1 MAEASDT
8 ALAPIGSVRRTEVGR
23 EATEPMRE
31 DIRLLGSILGDTVRE
46 QNGAEVFDLVERAR
60 VGSFQVRR
68 SEIDRAELAGLFDG
82 IDARQALSVIRAFTQ
97 FALLANV
104 AEDIHRERR
113 RAVHVAAGEPPQR
126 SSLAAT
132 YLMLESAQLDSAT
145 VAEALKGA
153 LVSPVITAHP
163 TETRRRTVFDAQHR
177 ITELMRLRMH
187 GRTRTDDGRTIE
199 LELRRNI
206 LTLWQTALVRLS
218 RLKIQDEIET
228 GLRYYSAAFIEVIPR
243 VNAEVR
249 TALQARWPDAHVLER
264 PILRPGSWIGGD
276 RDGNPNVTADVVRL
290 ATGSA
295 SYTALAHYFVELTA
309 LEQELSMSVRLVRI
323 SDELRA
329 LADTCAEPARADEP
343 YRRALRVIHGRLT
356 ATATQILDRQPEYE
370 LDLGMER
377 YETPAEFLADL
388 DVIDASLRDNGSA
401 ILADDRLARL
411 REAVHVFGF
420 HLSGLDLRQNSDVHE
435 EVIAELLAWA
445 GVHPDYRSLSES
457 DRVELLT
464 AELATKRP
472 LVRPG
477 AELSELA
484 RKELDIT
491 AAAARAVRVFGP
503 DAVPNYI
510 ISMCQ
515 SVSDMLEAAIFLKEA
530 GLLDASGTGSDVAAG
545 AAPGS
550 DVAAGAAPEPYA
562 PVGVVPLFETI
573 DDLQRGSSILE
584 AVLDIPLYRALVH
597 ARGEQQEVMLG
608 YSDSNKDGGYLT
620 ANWALYRAELDLVE
634 SARKTGIRLRLFHGR
649 GGTVGRGGGPS
660 YDAILAQPPGAVKG
674 SLRIT
679 EQGEVIAAK
688 YAEPTI
694 AHRNL
699 ETLLAATLESTLL
712 DVEGLGDEAGPA
724 YEVLDDLAARA
735 QRAYSELVHETPG
748 FVEYFKASTPVS
760 EIGALNIGS
769 RPASRKPTTA
779 ISDLR
784 AIPWV
789 LAWSQS
795 RVMLPGWYGTG
806 SAFEDFVAD
815 GKEGEAR
822 LQVLQDLYRKW
833 PFFRSVLSNMAQV
846 LAKADMG
853 LAARYSELVEDEA
866 LRHRVFD
873 KIVAEHDR
881 TIKMLRLITGQDDLL
896 ADNPALA
903 RSVFNRFPYLEPLNH
918 LQVELL
924 RRFRSGEEDDLVKR
938 GILLTMSGL
947 ATALRNSG

>member
-1 MAEASDT
+1 MAETSDV
-8 ALAPIGSVRRTEVGR
+8 ALAPIGSVRRTQVGR

-31 DIRLLGSILGDTVRE
+31 DIRLLGAILGDTVRE
-46 QNGAEVFDLVERAR
+46 QNGEGVFDLVERAR
-60 VGSFQVRR
+60 VESFRVRR
-68 SEIDRAELAGLFDG
+68 SEIDRTELARMFDG
-82 IDARQALSVIRAFTQ
+82 IDIHQAIPVIRAFSH

-113 RAVHVAAGEPPQR
+113 RAVHVAAGEPPQD

-132 YLMLESAQLDSAT
+132 YLKLDSAELDSTT
-145 VAEALKGA
+145 VADALTGA

-163 TETRRRTVFDAQHR
+163 TETRRRTVFDTQHR

-187 GRTRTDDGRTIE
+187 GHTRTEDGRDVNR
-199 LELRRNI
+199 ELRRHI
-206 LTLWQTALVRLS
+206 LMLWQTALIRLS

-228 GLRYYSAAFIEVIPR
+228 GLRYYQAAFFEVIPQ
-243 VNAEVR
+243 VNAEMR
-249 TALQARWPDAHVLER
+249 SALQARWPDAHILEE
-264 PILRPGSWIGGD
+264 PMLRPGSWIGGD

-290 ATGSA
+290 ATGRA
-295 SYTALAHYFVELTA
+295 SYTALEHYFAEIIA
-309 LEQELSMSVRLVRI
+309 LEQELSMSARLVKV
-323 SDELRA
+323 SDELEA
-329 LADTCAEPARADEP
+329 LAAKCHELARADEP

-356 ATATQILDRQPEYE
+356 ATAAEILDSQPEHE
-370 LDLGMER
+370 LDLGLER
-377 YETPAEFLADL
+377 YLTPAELLADL
-388 DVIDASLRDNGSA
+388 DVVDRSLRSYGSGV
-401 ILADDRLARL
+401 LADDRLARL

-420 HLSGLDLRQNSDVHE
+420 HLSGLDMRQNSDVHE
-435 EVIAELLAWA
+435 EVVAELLAWA
-445 GVHPDYRSLSES
+445 GVHPDYRSLPEP
-457 DRVELLT
+457 DRVELLA
-464 AELATKRP
+464 AELATRRP
-472 LVRPG
+472 LTKDD
-477 AELSELA
+477 AALSELA
-484 RKELDIT
+484 RKELDIV
-491 AAAARAVRVFGP
+491 AAAARAVHLFGP
-503 DAVPNYI
+503 QAIPNYI

-515 SVSDMLEAAIFLKEA
+515 SVSDMLEAAIILKEA
-530 GLLDASGTGSDVAAG
+530 GLLDASGD
-545 AAPGS
+545 
-550 DVAAGAAPEPYA
+550 EPYA
-562 PVGVVPLFETI
+562 PVGIVPLFETI

-584 AVLDIPLYRALVH
+584 AALDLPLYRAVVS
-597 ARGEQQEVMLG
+597 ARGDSQEVMLG
-608 YSDSNKDGGYLT
+608 YSDSNKDGGYLA

-660 YDAILAQPPGAVKG
+660 YEAILAQPPGAVSG

-688 YAEPTI
+688 YAEPRI

-699 ETLLAATLESTLL
+699 ETLLAATLEATLL
-712 DVEGLGDEAGPA
+712 DVEGLGDAAGPA
-724 YEVLDDLAARA
+724 YEVLDELAARA
-735 QRAYSELVHETPG
+735 QRAYAELVHETPG

-769 RPASRKPTTA
+769 RPTSRKPTTS

-806 SAFEDFVAD
+806 TAFEAWIGEED
-815 GKEGEAR
+815 GR
-822 LQVLQDLYRKW
+822 LEVLQDLYRRW
-833 PFFRSVLSNMAQV
+833 PFFRTVLSNMAQV
-846 LAKADMG
+846 LSKADMG

-866 LRHRVFD
+866 LRRRVFG
-873 KIVAEHDR
+873 KIVDEHDR
-881 TIKMLRLITGQDDLL
+881 TIRMHKLITGQDDLL

-924 RRFRSGEEDDLVKR
+924 GRYRSGDDDELVQR

>member
-1 MAEASDT
+1 MAETSDV
-8 ALAPIGSVRRTEVGR
+8 ALAPIGSVRRTQVGR

-31 DIRLLGSILGDTVRE
+31 DIRLLGAILGDTVRE
-46 QNGAEVFDLVERAR
+46 QNGEEVFDLVERAR
-60 VGSFQVRR
+60 VESFRVRR
-68 SEIDRAELAGLFDG
+68 SEIDRTELARMFDG
-82 IDARQALSVIRAFTQ
+82 IDIHQAIPVIRAFSH

-113 RAVHVAAGEPPQR
+113 RAVHVAAGEPPQD

-132 YLMLESAQLDSAT
+132 YLKLDSAELDSTT
-145 VAEALKGA
+145 VADALTGA

-163 TETRRRTVFDAQHR
+163 TETRRRTVFDTQHR

-187 GRTRTDDGRTIE
+187 GHTRTEDGRDVNR
-199 LELRRNI
+199 ELRRHI
-206 LTLWQTALVRLS
+206 LMLWQTALIRLS

-228 GLRYYSAAFIEVIPR
+228 GLRYYQAAFFEVIPQ

-249 TALQARWPDAHVLER
+249 SALQARWPDAHILEE
-264 PILRPGSWIGGD
+264 PMLRPGSWIGGD

-290 ATGSA
+290 ATGRA
-295 SYTALAHYFVELTA
+295 SYTALEHYFAEIIA
-309 LEQELSMSVRLVRI
+309 LEQELSMSARLVKV
-323 SDELRA
+323 SDALEA
-329 LADTCAEPARADEP
+329 LAGKCHELARADEP

-356 ATATQILDRQPEYE
+356 ATAAEILDSQPEHE
-370 LDLGMER
+370 LDLGLER
-377 YETPAEFLADL
+377 YLTPAELLADL
-388 DVIDASLRDNGSA
+388 DVVDRSLRSYGSGV
-401 ILADDRLARL
+401 LADDRLARL

-420 HLSGLDLRQNSDVHE
+420 HLSGLDMRQNSDVHE
-435 EVIAELLAWA
+435 EVVAELLAWA
-445 GVHPDYRSLSES
+445 GVHPDYRSLPEP
-457 DRVELLT
+457 DRVELLA
-464 AELATKRP
+464 AELATRRP
-472 LVRPG
+472 LTKDD
-477 AELSELA
+477 AALSELA
-484 RKELDIT
+484 RKELDIV
-491 AAAARAVRVFGP
+491 AAAARAVHLFGP
-503 DAVPNYI
+503 QAIPNYI

-515 SVSDMLEAAIFLKEA
+515 SVSDMLEAAIILKEA
-530 GLLDASGTGSDVAAG
+530 GLLDASGD
-545 AAPGS
+545 
-550 DVAAGAAPEPYA
+550 EPYA
-562 PVGVVPLFETI
+562 PVGIVPLFETI

-584 AVLDIPLYRALVH
+584 AALDLPLYRAVVS
-597 ARGEQQEVMLG
+597 ARGDSQEVMLG
-608 YSDSNKDGGYLT
+608 YSDSNKDGGYLA

-660 YDAILAQPPGAVKG
+660 YEAILAQPPGAVSG

-688 YAEPTI
+688 YAEPRI

-699 ETLLAATLESTLL
+699 ETLLAATLEATLL
-712 DVEGLGDEAGPA
+712 DVEGLGDAAGPA
-724 YEVLDDLAARA
+724 YEVLDELAARA
-735 QRAYSELVHETPG
+735 QRAYAELVHETPG

-769 RPASRKPTTA
+769 RPTSRKPTTS

-806 SAFEDFVAD
+806 TAFEAWIGEED
-815 GKEGEAR
+815 GR
-822 LQVLQDLYRKW
+822 LEVLQDLYRRW
-833 PFFRSVLSNMAQV
+833 PFFRTVLSNMAQV
-846 LAKADMG
+846 LSKADMG

-866 LRHRVFD
+866 LRRRVFG
-873 KIVAEHDR
+873 KIVDEHDR
-881 TIKMLRLITGQDDLL
+881 TIRMHKLITGQDDLL

-924 RRFRSGEEDDLVKR
+924 GRYRSGDDDELVQR

>member
-1 MAEASDT
+1 MAEDA
-8 ALAPIGSVRRTEVGR
+8 ALAPIGSVRRTQVGR

-31 DIRLLGSILGDTVRE
+31 DIRLLGAFLGDTVRE
-46 QNGAEVFDLVERAR
+46 QNGEEVFDLVERAR
-60 VGSFQVRR
+60 VESFRVRR
-68 SEIDRAELAGLFDG
+68 SEIDRSELAGMFDG
-82 IDARQALSVIRAFTQ
+82 IDIHQAIPVIRAFTH

-113 RAVHVAAGEPPQR
+113 RAVHVAAGEPPQN
-126 SSLAAT
+126 STLAAT
-132 YLMLESAQLDSAT
+132 YLKLDSAELDSAT
-145 VAEALKGA
+145 VADALTGA

-163 TETRRRTVFDAQHR
+163 TETRRRTVFDTQHR
-177 ITELMRLRMH
+177 ITELMRLRLH
-187 GRTRTDDGRTIE
+187 GHSPDDVE
-199 LELRRNI
+199 PELRRHI
-206 LTLWQTALVRLS
+206 LTLWQTALIRLS

-228 GLRYYSAAFIEVIPR
+228 GLRYYEAALFEVIPQ

-249 TALQARWPDAHVLER
+249 SALQARWPDAVLLEE

-290 ATGSA
+290 ATGNA
-295 SYTALAHYFVELTA
+295 AYTAMQHYFAEITA
-309 LEQELSMSVRLVRI
+309 LEQELSMSARLVTI
-323 SDELRA
+323 SDELAA
-329 LADTCAEPARADEP
+329 LADMCHEPARADEP

-356 ATATQILDRQPEYE
+356 ATAAEILDRQPEHE
-370 LDLGMER
+370 LDLGLQR
-377 YETPAEFLADL
+377 YLTPVELLADL
-388 DVIDASLRDNGSA
+388 DIVDASLRANGSTV
-401 ILADDRLARL
+401 LADDRLARL
-411 REAVHVFGF
+411 REAVRVFGF
-420 HLSGLDLRQNSDVHE
+420 HLCGLDLRQNSDVHE
-435 EVIAELLAWA
+435 EVVAELLAWA
-445 GVHPDYRSLSES
+445 GVHPDYRSLPEPE
-457 DRVELLT
+457 RVEVLA
-464 AELATKRP
+464 AELATRRP
-472 LVRPG
+472 LTKDG

-484 RKELDIT
+484 RKELDIC
-491 AAAARAVRVFGP
+491 AAAARAVNVFGP
-503 DAVPNYI
+503 QAIPNYI

-515 SVSDMLEAAIFLKEA
+515 SVSDMLEAAILLKEV
-530 GLLDASGTGSDVAAG
+530 GLLSVVEGVSDF
-545 AAPGS
+545 
-550 DVAAGAAPEPYA
+550 DVYA
-562 PVGVVPLFETI
+562 PVGIVPLFETI

-584 AVLDIPLYRALVH
+584 AALDLPLYRAMVT
-597 ARGEQQEVMLG
+597 ARGDSQEVMLG
-608 YSDSNKDGGYLT
+608 YSDSNKDGGYLA

-660 YDAILAQPPGAVKG
+660 YDAILAQPPGAVSG

-688 YAEPTI
+688 YAEPRI

-699 ETLLAATLESTLL
+699 ETLLAATLEATLL
-712 DVEGLGDEAGPA
+712 DVEGLGDAAGPA
-724 YEVLDDLAARA
+724 YEVLDELAARA
-735 QRAYSELVHETPG
+735 QRAYAELVHETPG
-748 FVEYFKASTPVS
+748 FVDYFKASTPVS

-769 RPASRKPTTA
+769 RPTSRKPTTS

-806 SAFEDFVAD
+806 SAFEKWISEGD
-815 GKEGEAR
+815 GR
-822 LQVLQDLYRKW
+822 LEVLQDLYRRW
-833 PFFRSVLSNMAQV
+833 PFFATVLSNMAQV
-846 LAKADMG
+846 LAKSDMG
-853 LAARYSELVEDEA
+853 LAARYSELVSDEA
-866 LRHRVFD
+866 LRRRVFE
-873 KIVAEHDR
+873 KIVEEHDR
-881 TIKMLRLITGQDDLL
+881 TIRMHKLITGQDDLL

-924 RRFRSGEEDDLVKR
+924 RRYRSGDDDELVQR

>member
-1 MAEASDT
+1 MAETSDV
-8 ALAPIGSVRRTEVGR
+8 ALAPIGSVRRTQVGR

-31 DIRLLGSILGDTVRE
+31 DIRLLGAILGDTVRE
-46 QNGAEVFDLVERAR
+46 QNGEEVFDLVERAR
-60 VGSFQVRR
+60 VESFRVRR
-68 SEIDRAELAGLFDG
+68 SEIDRTELARMFAG
-82 IDARQALSVIRAFTQ
+82 IDIHQAIPVIRAFSH

-113 RAVHVAAGEPPQR
+113 RAVHVAAGEPPQD

-132 YLMLESAQLDSAT
+132 YLKLDSAELDSTT
-145 VAEALKGA
+145 VADALTGA

-163 TETRRRTVFDAQHR
+163 TETRRRTVFDTQHR

-187 GRTRTDDGRTIE
+187 GHTRTEDGRDVNR
-199 LELRRNI
+199 ELRRHI
-206 LTLWQTALVRLS
+206 LMLWQTALIRLS

-228 GLRYYSAAFIEVIPR
+228 GLRYYQAAFFEVIPQ

-249 TALQARWPDAHVLER
+249 SALQARWPDAHILEE
-264 PILRPGSWIGGD
+264 PMLRPGSWIGGD

-290 ATGSA
+290 ATGRA
-295 SYTALAHYFVELTA
+295 SYTALEHYFAEIIA
-309 LEQELSMSVRLVRI
+309 LEQELSMSARLVKV
-323 SDELRA
+323 SDELEA
-329 LADTCAEPARADEP
+329 LAAKCHELARADEP

-356 ATATQILDRQPEYE
+356 ATAAEILDSQPEHE
-370 LDLGMER
+370 LDLGLER
-377 YETPAEFLADL
+377 YLTPAELLADL
-388 DVIDASLRDNGSA
+388 DVVDRSLRSYGSGV
-401 ILADDRLARL
+401 LADDRLARL

-420 HLSGLDLRQNSDVHE
+420 HLSGLDMRQNSDVHE
-435 EVIAELLAWA
+435 EVVAELLAWA
-445 GVHPDYRSLSES
+445 GVHPDYRSLPEP
-457 DRVELLT
+457 DRVELLA
-464 AELATKRP
+464 AELATRRP
-472 LVRPG
+472 LTKDD
-477 AELSELA
+477 AALSELA
-484 RKELDIT
+484 RKELDIV
-491 AAAARAVRVFGP
+491 AAAARAVHLFGP
-503 DAVPNYI
+503 QAIPNYI

-515 SVSDMLEAAIFLKEA
+515 SVSDMLEAAIILKEA
-530 GLLDASGTGSDVAAG
+530 GLLDASGD
-545 AAPGS
+545 
-550 DVAAGAAPEPYA
+550 EPYA
-562 PVGVVPLFETI
+562 PVGIVPLFETI

-584 AVLDIPLYRALVH
+584 AALDLPLYRAVVS
-597 ARGEQQEVMLG
+597 ARGDSQEVMLG
-608 YSDSNKDGGYLT
+608 YSDSNKDGGYLA

-660 YDAILAQPPGAVKG
+660 YEAILAQPPGAVSG

-688 YAEPTI
+688 YAEPRI

-699 ETLLAATLESTLL
+699 ETLLAATLEATLL
-712 DVEGLGDEAGPA
+712 DVEGLGDAAGPA
-724 YEVLDDLAARA
+724 YEVLDELAARA
-735 QRAYSELVHETPG
+735 QRAYAELVHETPG

-769 RPASRKPTTA
+769 RPTSRKPTTS

-806 SAFEDFVAD
+806 TAFEAWIGEED
-815 GKEGEAR
+815 GR
-822 LQVLQDLYRKW
+822 LEVLQDLYRRW
-833 PFFRSVLSNMAQV
+833 PFFRTVLSNMAQV
-846 LAKADMG
+846 LSKADMG

-866 LRHRVFD
+866 LRRRVFG
-873 KIVAEHDR
+873 KIVDEHDR
-881 TIKMLRLITGQDDLL
+881 TIRMHKLITGQDDLL

-924 RRFRSGEEDDLVKR
+924 GRYRSGDDDELVQR